1 MESGKA
7 IDFKISA
14 NGSLKFKDRIC
25 VPDNEEIKKE
35 ILTEAHSTPYS
46 VHPGTT
52 KMYNDLKMHYWWP
65 GMKKDVVEF
74 VARCLTCQ
82 QVKAEHQRP
91 AGLLQPIQ
99 IPEWKWEEITMDFV
113 VGLPKT
119 LKQHDAIWVIG
130 DRFSKSA
137 HFLPVRMT
145 YSMDQLAELY
155 VQEIVRLHGVPVSII
170 SDRDARF
177 TSKFW
182 ESLHKAMGTR
192 LKFSTAFHPQSDGQ
206 SERTIQTLEDMLR
219 ACVLDFSSSWSKYLP
234 LIEFS
239 YNNSFQASIGA
250 APYEILY
257 GRKCRSPIHWDEM
270 GERNYLGP
278 ELVRDTTEAVK
289 RIKERMLAT
298 QSRQKSYADPKRRD
312 VEFSVGDKVFLKI
325 APVKGIVR
333 FGKKG
338 KLSPRFVG
346 PFEILEKVGKVAYR
360 LALPPSLEKVH
371 NVFHVSLL
379 RKYVADPSHVLN
391 YEPLELSQ
399 DLTYMEKPVQILD
412 RKEKELRN
420 KKISLVRVLW
430 RNSKIEEST
439 WEREDEM
446 RSKYPEL
453 FQ

>member
-1 MESGKA
+1 
-7 IDFKISA
+7 
-14 NGSLKFKDRIC
+14 
-25 VPDNEEIKKE
+25 
-35 ILTEAHSTPYS
+35 
-46 VHPGTT
+46 
-52 KMYNDLKMHYWWP
+52 
-65 GMKKDVVEF
+65 
-74 VARCLTCQ
+74 
-82 QVKAEHQRP
+82 
-91 AGLLQPIQ
+91 
-99 IPEWKWEEITMDFV
+99 
-113 VGLPKT
+113 
-119 LKQHDAIWVIG
+119 
-130 DRFSKSA
+130 
-137 HFLPVRMT
+137 
-145 YSMDQLAELY
+145 
-155 VQEIVRLHGVPVSII
+155 
-170 SDRDARF
+170 
-177 TSKFW
+177 
-182 ESLHKAMGTR
+182 
-192 LKFSTAFHPQSDGQ
+192 
-206 SERTIQTLEDMLR
+206 MLR